1 MMASDSPLTNTLQ
14 RGGTVNKGMEGKGG
28 SRMNRYQK
36 IAIGVMLFVP
46 LIFLVISLLTNR
58 WGFFLWSLAPSFT
71 VGMTGF
77 FVAKDK

>member
-1 MMASDSPLTNTLQ
+1 
-14 RGGTVNKGMEGKGG
+14 
-28 SRMNRYQK
+28 MNRYQK

-58 WGFFLWSLAPSFT
+58 WGFFLWSVAPSFV

-77 FVAKDK
+77 FAAKTGTK

>member
-1 MMASDSPLTNTLQ
+1 MLKKFELQ
-14 RGGTVNKGMEGKGG
+14 PKKMNQKEGR

-46 LIFLVISLLTNR
+46 LIFLIVSLLMDR